1 MVKTEVFSRRT
12 RINAPAVEVFRWHAR
27 PGALE
32 RLTPPWEPVEVV
44 ERTGGIENGARVVL
58 RVRIGPLAQRWVSE
72 HRDYQ
77 EGRQFRDV
85 QVEGPFARWEHTHRI
100 EPDGPSACYLEDH
113 IDYAL
118 PLGTL
123 GQLGEGFV
131 RRKLERMFI
140 YRHRITVDDIEMPAR
155 YGGVSPMKILVTGA
169 SGLVGSALVPLLT
182 TSGHVVTRL
191 VRSQP
196 KSGAAE
202 IHWDPANG
210 IRDLARLEGLDA
222 VVHLAGENIAAGRW
236 TEERKVKIRESRVQ
250 GTRTLCESLSRLSQP
265 PKILL
270 SVSAIGYYGDRGE
283 EVLHEDSP
291 PGRGFLPEVCKAW
304 EEAAAPAVQK
314 GIRVVFPRIGIVL
327 SPAGGALAKMLLPFK
342 LGVGGVIGS
351 GKQYMS
357 WIALDDVIG
366 ALYHALMTD
375 ALRGPVNLVAPHPVT
390 NSEFTRTL
398 GQVLH
403 RPTLLPV
410 PAFAARLAF
419 GEMADDLLLSSARIE
434 PRRLMETQYAFR
446 HSELQGAL
454 LHLLGKVVSS

>member
-1 MVKTEVFSRRT
+1 MKMDVFVRRT
-12 RINAPAVEVFRWHAR
+12 RINAPAAEVFRWHAR

-44 ERTGGIENGARVVL
+44 EHTGGIENGARVVL
-58 RVRIGPLAQRWVSE
+58 RVRIGPFAQRWVSE

-100 EPDGPSACYLEDH
+100 EPDGPSACSLEDH
-113 IDYAL
+113 IEYAL
-118 PLGTL
+118 PLGAL

-131 RRKLERMFI
+131 RQKLERMFA
-140 YRHRITVDDIEMPAR
+140 YRHRITVGDTEMQAR
-155 YGGVSPMKILVTGA
+155 YEGVPPMKVLVSGA
-169 SGLVGSALVPLLT
+169 SGLIGSALVPLLAT
-182 TSGHVVTRL
+182 GGHVVIRL
-191 VRSQP
+191 VRLPP
-196 KSGAAE
+196 KPGAVE
-202 IHWDPANG
+202 IHWDPASG
-210 IRDLARLEGLDA
+210 IRDPAQLEGLDA

-250 GTRTLCESLSRLSQP
+250 GTRTLCEALARLSQP
-265 PKILL
+265 PKVLL
-270 SVSAIGYYGDRGE
+270 SASAIGYYGDRGD
-283 EVLHEDSP
+283 EVLHEESP

-304 EEAAAPAVQK
+304 EEAAAPAAQK

-342 LGVGGVIGS
+342 LGAGGVIGS

-357 WIALDDVIG
+357 WIALDDVVG

-419 GEMADDLLLSSARIE
+419 GEMADDLLLASARIE
-434 PRRLMETQYAFR
+434 PKRLLATQYSFR
-446 HSELQGAL
+446 CPELAGAL
-454 LHLLGKVVSS
+454 RHVLGKA